1 LGMHMRALVVGGG
14 VVGLFAAYYLRRE
27 GAEVV
32 LVDGLE
38 PGEASRAA
46 AGILEFTRFKINR
59 INAVGYPTAYLSMLS
74 RGAARIRH
82 MDLKWILAY
91 ARSYG
96 RDPGEDAWEA
106 VREMGRFSWAEYRR
120 LAEERND
127 FDYAEE
133 PLYELVD
140 DVDKEVEELRR
151 DPLRPKF
158 EEAEFEGRRAVAY
171 LEAARLSTDLAARRI
186 REEAAPGR
194 IAAYAEAVGD
204 GFVVAGGRRMEA
216 DVVVVAAGWRTSRL
230 LGLPVAPFKGYGFR
244 VKTPRRPRA
253 MFIDLADTGVAVVP
267 LGGWIKATGRF
278 DMDSTED
285 HSPAERVLAGARK
298 LLGDVEVLDM
308 AVGYRPCTP
317 DGLPIVERLG
327 ERLVVAAGACR
338 LGWTFGPAL
347 GRMAADLALGRVK
360 EARFPSSRFG
370 RRTP

>member
-1 LGMHMRALVVGGG
+1 MRAVVVGGG
-14 VVGLFAAYYLRRE
+14 VVGLFAAYYLKRE

-32 LVDGLE
+32 VVDGSEL
-38 PGEASRAA
+38 GEGSRAA

-59 INAVGYPTAYLSMLS
+59 INVVGYPTAYLKMLS

-82 MDLKWILAY
+82 LDLKWILAY
-91 ARSYG
+91 IKSYG
-96 RDPGEDAWEA
+96 RDPGEEVWSA
-106 VREMGRFSWAEYRR
+106 VREMGAFSWAEYRR
-120 LAEERND
+120 LAEEKND

-140 DVDKEVEELRR
+140 DVEAEAEELKR

-158 EEAEFEGRRAVAY
+158 EVGELGGRPAVVY
-171 LEAARLSTDLAARRI
+171 LEAAKLSTDLAAKRLA
-186 REEAAPGR
+186 EEAKPAHVR
-194 IAAYAEAVGD
+194 AFAEAVGD
-204 GFVVAGGRRMEA
+204 GYVVAGGKKLEA

-244 VKTPRRPRA
+244 VRPAERPKA

-267 LGGWIKATGRF
+267 LGGWTKATGGVDF
-278 DMDSTED
+278 DATDD
-285 HSPAERVLAGARK
+285 HSPAEKVLAGAKR
-298 LLGDVEVLDM
+298 LLGGLEVLDM

-347 GRMAADLALGRVK
+347 GKMAADLALGRTKRSVFT
-360 EARFPSSRFG
+360 ASRFSV
-370 RRTP
+370 